1 MRLAL
6 TFNRKKSE
14 LEAEAEFD
22 TIETVRALTTI
33 LVSLGCSVV
42 PIDVSC
48 SIPSLVARLR
58 RAAPDVVFNIAE
70 GTRGPFREAFYP
82 ALFEQL
88 GLVHTGSSAS
98 ALAVCLDKALAKRVV
113 AAARVPIPRS
123 VFVRHARDLGVVSLP
138 AIVKPNF
145 EGSSKGITQASVVT
159 DAGALARVVGDILT
173 RYPDGV
179 LVEEFVDGA
188 DVSVAW
194 VEGVGL
200 LPAIGYAYEPLGPHR
215 ILDLALKQGPTE
227 RIRVE
232 VPAPLPRKH
241 ARRLAVVAE
250 AAFRALDVRGYG
262 RADFRVTPSGD
273 VRFLEMN
280 PLPTL
285 ADPDL
290 YDAARVVGMTTSDL
304 FAAIL
309 AATHGARLIRSS
321 A

>member
-6 TFNRKKSE
+6 TFNRKRSDE
-14 LEAEAEFD
+14 ENEAEFD
-22 TIETVRALTTI
+22 TIETVRALTSI

-58 RAAPDVVFNIAE
+58 RAAPDVIFNIAE
-70 GTRGPFREAFYP
+70 GSRGRFREAFYP

-88 GLVHTGSSAS
+88 GIPHTGSTAS
-98 ALAVCLDKALAKRVV
+98 SLSLCLDKALTKRIV
-113 AAARVPIPRS
+113 AAARVPIPRG
-123 VFVRHARDLGVVSLP
+123 VFIRDARNVSDVGFVPLP

-159 DAGALARVVGDILT
+159 DRASLVATVRDCLAR
-173 RYPDGV
+173 YPEGV
-179 LVEEFVDGA
+179 LVEEYVDGA

-194 VEGVGL
+194 LENVGI
-200 LPAIGYAYEPLGPHR
+200 LPTIGYAFEPLGPHR

-227 RIRVE
+227 RIRVQ
-232 VPAPLPRKH
+232 VPAPLPRAHEKK
-241 ARRLAVVAE
+241 LVTIAE

-262 RADFRVTPSGD
+262 RADFRVTAGGD
-273 VRFLEMN
+273 IRFLEMN

-290 YDAARVVGMTTSDL
+290 YDAAGAVGLSPKDL

-309 AATHGARLIRSS
+309 HVH
-321 A
+321 